1 MLFSKFKKP
10 KWQHRK
16 AEIRKEALLSL
27 SANDT
32 EYNNII
38 LELLNDSEVDI
49 RKLAVKRLND
59 VEKLEKLLANEG
71 DCVVKEVAK
80 DRFMQMISGNI
91 ESGLSIDARV
101 KKATSFDNIN
111 DIESILRKTTDLA
124 IKKALLPS
132 ITRTSILEAMAVEN
146 GSIELQLAALDKVS
160 EQTVL
165 ERIIKKC
172 RTKNKK
178 VTQAAKQKLEQIIAE
193 QEKPKEIAKVRKSIC
208 LSLETLAQQGYCNK
222 FNAEYK
228 RLSQQWQEVDFPI
241 DEEVQQKFLQ
251 ADNLCKDILQAHK
264 EVEEK
269 RQAELKQHEQ
279 LRNEKNKIITQLNEL
294 LEQIKTDSAATTDAK
309 TTDAETKD
317 SVESNNI
324 ILNITESAWKS
335 LEQLPTK
342 EEDKLANDFYSI
354 RKNISKFIKA
364 SQKTADNA
372 LKAEEIIK
380 RINSTLKEGF
390 IPTGKFKDIS
400 RKVGAL
406 KVDPIITNLPQ
417 PLIMANECFKKLET
431 AFDKQEKNIEAQ
443 RKELPTILD
452 SFEKELDAG
461 SIKAAT
467 NSNKK
472 ARKIIKN
479 LPSLNSSD
487 KNRFNTLSAR
497 LSQLQDWKGWATTPK
512 KEELCQEMEALAESC
527 TTAAPEELATNIK
540 LLQDNWKKLGAS
552 EPNSSQELWER
563 FRAAA
568 DKAFEPCKVYYE
580 NQAKI
585 RKTNQEERE
594 SVCATMEQF
603 YSAADWSTPDW
614 KAVDSFLSS
623 QIDAW
628 KKCGPTDRKIAK
640 ILSERYKVAL
650 DNLKSKL
657 NDNRNKNKDAKLEI
671 IENAKSFLSYEDTFQ
686 AIESIK
692 LQQKEWKNIGPT
704 FRKDEQKLWNEF
716 RSICDQIFAKR
727 QELYD
732 AKDSERTENLNQ
744 KNQLAEDI
752 EKIAASNDEDFAS
765 AKQKVDELKQQWQA
779 INNIPKSKEKSC
791 QEKFNKACK
800 AISDKEDSIK
810 SAATKQKDEAFN
822 KKYSLCIEFETK
834 LLTGDEADLEALQ
847 TKWQEAEATHKQ
859 LDNILNK
866 RFKESLSLAANNDTN
881 SISKISA
888 KNIASAKLICIKAE
902 IAASI
907 ETPAEFASE
916 RREYQ
921 VNNLA
926 NEMKKSTPNPQAEI
940 TALEKELLSLCLIPE
955 DDYVAMKQR
964 VVTAK
969 DSLK

>member
-27 SANDT
+27 SANDA

-38 LELLNDSEVDI
+38 LELINDSEADI

-59 VEKLEKLLANEG
+59 IEKLETLLANEG

-80 DRFMQMISGNI
+80 DRFMQMISGTI
-91 ESGLSIDARV
+91 ESGLSIDVRI
-101 KKATSFDNIN
+101 KKATSFENIN

-146 GSIELQLAALDKVS
+146 GSIELQLAALDKIS
-160 EQTVL
+160 EQAVL

-178 VTQAAKQKLEQIIAE
+178 VTQTAKQKLEQIIAA
-193 QEKPKEIAKVRKSIC
+193 QEKPKEIAKIRKSIC
-208 LSLETLAQQGYCNK
+208 LSLETLAQQGYCDK
-222 FNAEYK
+222 FNTEYQ
-228 RLSQQWQEVDFPI
+228 RLSQQWQEIDFPI
-241 DEEVQQKFLQ
+241 DGEMQQKFSQ
-251 ADNLCKDILQAHK
+251 ANDLCKDILQSHK
-264 EVEEK
+264 EIEEK
-269 RQAELKQHEQ
+269 RQIELKQHEQ
-279 LRNEKNKIITQLNEL
+279 LRTKKSSIITQLKDY
-294 LEQIKTDSAATTDAK
+294 LEQIQAEQTSEPKDDLLNET
-309 TTDAETKD
+309 ETK
-317 SVESNNI
+317 
-324 ILNITESAWKS
+324 WKD

-354 RKNISKFIKA
+354 RKNIVKFIKA
-364 SQKTADNA
+364 SQKAEDSA
-372 LKAEEIIK
+372 LKAEDIIK

-390 IPTGKFKDIS
+390 ISTGKFKDIS
-400 RKVGAL
+400 RKISAL
-406 KVDPIITNLPQ
+406 KIDPIITNLPQ
-417 PLIMANECFKKLET
+417 PLITANESFEKLET
-431 AFDKQEKNIEAQ
+431 AFNKQEKNIEAQ

-452 SFEKELDAG
+452 SFETELDAG
-461 SIKAAT
+461 SIKAA
-467 NSNKK
+467 SSLHKK
-472 ARKIIKN
+472 ARKIMKN
-479 LPSLNSSD
+479 LPSLSGSE
-487 KNRFNTLSAR
+487 KGRFNALSAT
-497 LSQLQDWKGWATTPK
+497 LVQLQDWKGWATTPK
-512 KEELCQEMEALAESC
+512 KEELCQEMEALAESS

-594 SVCATMEQF
+594 SICASMEQF
-603 YSAADWSTPDW
+603 YNTSDWGTPDW
-614 KAVDSFLSS
+614 KAVDSFLST

-640 ILSERYKVAL
+640 VLSERYKVAL

-657 NDNRNKNKDAKLEI
+657 NDNRNKNKNAKLEI
-671 IENAKSFLSYEDTFQ
+671 IANAKSFLSYEDTFQ
-686 AIESIK
+686 AIENIK

-744 KNQLAEDI
+744 KNQLADDI
-752 EKIAASNDEDFAS
+752 EKIAASNDEDFAT
-765 AKQKVDELKQQWQA
+765 AKQKVDELKEQWKA

-810 SAATKQKDEAFN
+810 GAAAKQKDEAFN
-822 KKYSLCIEFETK
+822 SKYNLCIEFETK
-834 LLTGDEADLEALQ
+834 LLASDEIDLEAIQ

-866 RFKESLSLAANNDTN
+866 RFKENLSLAANHN
-881 SISKISA
+881 SPSVDDISA
-888 KNIASAKLICIKAE
+888 KNIANAKLICIKAE

-907 ETPAEFASE
+907 ETPAEFAGE

-940 TALEKELLSLCLIPE
+940 AALEKELLSLCLIPE
-955 DDYVAMKQR
+955 SDYVVMKQR
-964 VVTAK
+964 VITAK